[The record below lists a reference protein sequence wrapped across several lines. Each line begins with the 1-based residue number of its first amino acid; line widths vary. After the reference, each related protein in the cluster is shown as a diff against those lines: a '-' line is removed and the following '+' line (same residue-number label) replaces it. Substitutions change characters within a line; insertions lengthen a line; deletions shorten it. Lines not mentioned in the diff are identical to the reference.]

1 MITLNSNSELPLYMQ
16 IYEQIRNEIITGE
29 LPVGSKLPSTRHLSD
44 LLSVGR
50 NTVENAYLQLSSE
63 GYVESRTGS
72 GFVVQDIH
80 NMISFGT
87 GIITSKVPMKTKED
101 KPISVE
107 VYPYH
112 FEYGHLS
119 SGDFPMAIWRKISNK
134 ALAEITA
141 EDMTKYQDRKGEVR
155 LRYELKDYLRRS
167 RGVNCSEEQ
176 IVLCSGFEYALS
188 ILSQLLRSSFDRI
201 ALEEP
206 GYLGARTIFQ
216 NNGMEVIPIDIQKD
230 GLDIKKLDSS
240 KVRAVYVTP
249 SHQFPTGAVMPVQ
262 KRLQLLEWVKGN
274 YGIVI
279 EDDYDS
285 ELRYN
290 SRPIPSISSI
300 AESDNVIYIGTFSK
314 ALSPSIRVCYMV
326 LPDIWMKRYEE
337 TFKMYQTTV
346 SLLQQ
351 RILMEYIRS
360 GHWERHLRKICKA
373 NKKKHDL
380 LLRTIQEELGNDVI
394 IHGKNAGLHILLESV
409 RGLTE
414 AKMLDKAKKFGVL
427 VSPVSPFWSDVKK
440 YTDNMVLLG
449 FGNISEADITAG
461 IRALAA
467 AWRE

>member
-1 MITLNSNSELPLYMQ
+1 MITLNNNSESPLYMQ
-16 IYEQIRNEIITGE
+16 IYEQIRSEIITGE

-80 NMISFGT
+80 NMISFGAGINT
-87 GIITSKVPMKTKED
+87 GKVPMETKED
-101 KPISVE
+101 KQISVE

-119 SGDFPMAIWRKISNK
+119 SGDFPLAIWRKISNK

-141 EDMTKYQDRKGEVR
+141 EDMTKYQDRKGEAQ

-167 RGVNCSEEQ
+167 RGVNCSGEQ

-188 ILSQLLRSSFDRI
+188 ILSQLLRKSFDRI

-206 GYLGARTIFQ
+206 GYSGARTIFQ
-216 NNGMEVIPIDIQKD
+216 NNGLEVVPVAIQKD

-240 KVRAVYVTP
+240 KVRAAYVTP

-262 KRLQLLEWVKGN
+262 KRLQLLDWAKKN
-274 YGIVI
+274 NGIVI

-326 LPDIWMKRYEE
+326 LPEMWMKRYEE
-337 TFKMYQTTV
+337 AFRMYQTTV

-360 GHWERHLRKICKA
+360 GQWERHLRKICKA
-373 NKKKHDL
+373 NKRKHDL
-380 LLRTIQEELGNDVI
+380 LIRTIQEELGNDVI
-394 IHGKNAGLHILLESV
+394 IHGKNAGLHILLESTG
-409 RGLTE
+409 GLKE
-414 AKMLDKAKKFGVL
+414 AELIEKAKRSGVL
-427 VSPVSPFWSDVKK
+427 VSPVSLFWSDVKK

-461 IRALAA
+461 IKALAA

>member
-1 MITLNSNSELPLYMQ
+1 MITLNNNSESPLYMQ
-16 IYEQIRNEIITGE
+16 IYEQIRSEIITGE

-80 NMISFGT
+80 NMISFGAGINT
-87 GIITSKVPMKTKED
+87 GKVPMETKED
-101 KPISVE
+101 KQISVE

-119 SGDFPMAIWRKISNK
+119 SGDFPLAIWRKISNK

-141 EDMTKYQDRKGEVR
+141 EDMTKYQDRKGEAQ

-188 ILSQLLRSSFDRI
+188 ILSQLLRKSFDRI

-206 GYLGARTIFQ
+206 GYSGARTIFQ
-216 NNGMEVIPIDIQKD
+216 NNGLEVVPVAIQKD

-262 KRLQLLEWVKGN
+262 KRLQLLDWAKKN
-274 YGIVI
+274 NGIVI

-326 LPDIWMKRYEE
+326 LPEMWMKRYEE
-337 TFKMYQTTV
+337 AFRMYQTTV

-351 RILMEYIRS
+351 RILIEYIRS

-380 LLRTIQEELGNDVI
+380 LIRTIQEELGNDVI
-394 IHGKNAGLHILLESV
+394 IHGKNAGLHILLESTG
-409 RGLTE
+409 GLKE
-414 AKMLDKAKKFGVL
+414 AELIEKAKRSGVL
-427 VSPVSPFWSDVKK
+427 VSPVSLFWSDVKK

-461 IRALAA
+461 IKALAA

>member
-1 MITLNSNSELPLYMQ
+1 
-16 IYEQIRNEIITGE
+16 
-29 LPVGSKLPSTRHLSD
+29 
-44 LLSVGR
+44 VGR

-80 NMISFGT
+80 NMISFGAGINT
-87 GIITSKVPMKTKED
+87 GKVPMETKED
-101 KPISVE
+101 KQITVE

-119 SGDFPMAIWRKISNK
+119 SGDFPLAIWRKNSNK

-141 EDMTKYQDRKGEVR
+141 EDMTKYQDRKGEAQ

-167 RGVNCSEEQ
+167 RGVNCSVEQ

-188 ILSQLLRSSFDRI
+188 ILSQLLKKSFGRI

-216 NNGMEVIPIDIQKD
+216 NNGLEVVPVDIQKD

-262 KRLQLLEWVKGN
+262 KRLQLLEWAKGN
-274 YGIVI
+274 NGIVI
-279 EDDYDS
+279 EDEYDS

-326 LPDIWMKRYEE
+326 LPEMWMKRYEE
-337 TFKMYQTTV
+337 AFKMYQTTV

-351 RILMEYIRS
+351 RILIEYIRS

-380 LLRTIQEELGNDVI
+380 LIRTIQEELGNDVI
-394 IHGKNAGLHILLESV
+394 IHGKNAGLHILLESTG
-409 RGLTE
+409 GLKE
-414 AKMLDKAKKFGVL
+414 AELIEKAKRSGVL
-427 VSPVSPFWSDVKK
+427 VSPVSLFWSDVKK
-440 YTDNMVLLG
+440 YSDNMVLLG

-461 IRALAA
+461 IKALAA

>member
-1 MITLNSNSELPLYMQ
+1 MITLNSNSESPLYMQ
-16 IYEQIRNEIITGE
+16 IYDQIRSEIITGE

-72 GFVVQDIH
+72 GFIVQDIH
-80 NMISFGT
+80 NMISFRT
-87 GIITSKVPMKTKED
+87 GINTSKFFKEIKED

-119 SGDFPMAIWRKISNK
+119 SDDFPLAIWRKISNK

-141 EDMTKYQDRKGEVR
+141 DDMTKYQDRKGEAE
-155 LRYELKDYLRRS
+155 LRYELKDYLKRS
-167 RGVNCSEEQ
+167 RGVICSKEQ

-188 ILSQLLRSSFDRI
+188 ILSQLLRKSFDRI

-206 GYLGARTIFQ
+206 GYSGARKIFQ
-216 NNGMEVIPIDIQKD
+216 NNGLEVVPVDIQKD

-249 SHQFPTGAVMPVQ
+249 SHQFPSGAVMPVQ
-262 KRLQLLEWVKGN
+262 KRLQLLDWAKEN
-274 YGIVI
+274 NGIVI

-326 LPDIWMKRYEE
+326 LPEMWMKRYEE
-337 TFKMYQTTV
+337 VFRMYQTTV

-351 RILMEYIRS
+351 RILIKYIRS

-380 LLRTIQEELGNDVI
+380 LIRTIQEELGNDVI
-394 IHGKNAGLHILLESV
+394 IHGKNAGLHILLEATG
-409 RGLTE
+409 GLKE
-414 AKMLDKAKKFGVL
+414 AELIEKAKRNGVL
-427 VSPVSPFWSDVKK
+427 VSPVSLFWSDVKK

-461 IRALAA
+461 IKALAA

>member
-1 MITLNSNSELPLYMQ
+1 
-16 IYEQIRNEIITGE
+16 
-29 LPVGSKLPSTRHLSD
+29 
-44 LLSVGR
+44 
-50 NTVENAYLQLSSE
+50 
-63 GYVESRTGS
+63 
-72 GFVVQDIH
+72 
-80 NMISFGT
+80 
-87 GIITSKVPMKTKED
+87 
-101 KPISVE
+101 
-107 VYPYH
+107 
-112 FEYGHLS
+112 
-119 SGDFPMAIWRKISNK
+119 
-134 ALAEITA
+134 
-141 EDMTKYQDRKGEVR
+141 MTKYQDRKGEFR

-188 ILSQLLRSSFDRI
+188 ILSQLLRKSFDRI

-216 NNGMEVIPIDIQKD
+216 NNGLKVIPVDIQKD

-240 KVRAVYVTP
+240 KARAVYVTP

-262 KRLQLLEWVKGN
+262 KRLQLLEWAKGN
-274 YGIVI
+274 NGIVI

-360 GHWERHLRKICKA
+360 GHWERHLRKICKV

-380 LLRTIQEELGNDVI
+380 LIRTIQEELGNDVI

-409 RGLTE
+409 RGLKE
-414 AKMLDKAKKFGVL
+414 AEMLDKAKKFGVL

-461 IRALAA
+461 IKALSA